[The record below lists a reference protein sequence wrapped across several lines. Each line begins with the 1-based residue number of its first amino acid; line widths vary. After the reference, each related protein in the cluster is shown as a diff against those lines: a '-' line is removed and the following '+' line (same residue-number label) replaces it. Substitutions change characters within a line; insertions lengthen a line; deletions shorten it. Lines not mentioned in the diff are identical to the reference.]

1 MTYEITFARG
11 EGSVLDFL
19 RGFGLVLDFSCLI
32 VISCLMLRSERLD
45 IFVSPQIQKMKKK
58 TFPEVNHYFN
68 KFATFLCGKRE
79 VYTPFIGKKN
89 WRGRG
94 VCEGIKLGT
103 QRVVS

>member
-58 TFPEVNHYFN
+58 NISRGEPLFQQVCNISVWKER
-68 KFATFLCGKRE
+68 G
-79 VYTPFIGKKN
+79 VYTIYWKEKLEGK
-89 WRGRG
+89 GS
-94 VCEGIKLGT
+94 V
-103 QRVVS
+103 